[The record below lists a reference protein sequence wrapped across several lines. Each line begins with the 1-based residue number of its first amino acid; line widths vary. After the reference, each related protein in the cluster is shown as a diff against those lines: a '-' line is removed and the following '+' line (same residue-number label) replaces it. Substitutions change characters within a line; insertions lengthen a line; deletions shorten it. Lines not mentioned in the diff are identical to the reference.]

1 MTLLEQILASKRA
14 EVEAQAT
21 EVPLAELKAQLADLP
36 PTRGF
41 ADALRHSP
49 NPIALIA
56 EIKRASPSKGI
67 IQPNFDPIATA
78 EAYHRGGADAISVLT
93 DAPYFHG
100 KLEYLMQVRE
110 RVPLP
115 LLRKDFIVDPYQ
127 IYQSRVVGADA
138 ILLIVASTPHPETL
152 REWRE
157 LAESLGVDALVE
169 VHDETELDIAL
180 QSGASIIG
188 INNRDLKTF
197 HTTLETTFRLLR
209 KVPDGVLKIS
219 ESGIETAEHVRTLW
233 RAGVNALLVGE
244 SLMRAENP
252 PATLREWMRACR
264 PK

>member
-1 MTLLEQILASKRA
+1 MTLLDQILASKRA
-14 EVEAQAT
+14 EVEAQSA

-93 DAPYFHG
+93 DTPYFHG
-100 KLEYLMQVRE
+100 KLEYLKQVRE

-115 LLRKDFIVDPYQ
+115 LLRKDFIIDPYQ
-127 IYQSRVVGADA
+127 IYQSRVAGADA
-138 ILLIVASTPHPETL
+138 ILLIVASTPYPKTL

-157 LAESLGVDALVE
+157 LAESLGMDALVE
-169 VHDETELDIAL
+169 VHDARELEIAL

-197 HTTLETTFRLLR
+197 HTTLETTFRLLPD
-209 KVPDGVLKIS
+209 VPSSVLKVS
-219 ESGIETAEHVRTLW
+219 ESGIETAEHVRGLW
-233 RAGVNALLVGE
+233 QAGVDALLVGE
-244 SLMRAENP
+244 SLMRADNP
-252 PATLREWMRACR
+252 ETTLCEWMQACH
-264 PK
+264 PE